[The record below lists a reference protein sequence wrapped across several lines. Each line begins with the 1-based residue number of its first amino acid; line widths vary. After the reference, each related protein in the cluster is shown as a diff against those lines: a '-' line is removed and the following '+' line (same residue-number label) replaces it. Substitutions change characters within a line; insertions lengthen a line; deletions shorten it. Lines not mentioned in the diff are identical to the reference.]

1 MRRRAASSRDVSAT
15 ARDYPDGAAVG
26 VSGCGRSAKRS
37 SGRHDALSRAGR
49 GRRRAPGSAQA
60 APCRACRARGA
71 PAQIHRRA
79 ATRSAETWTK
89 RARVAD
95 HRSVS
100 STNPDNEYEALI
112 HIIRRLGD
120 RYPAVE
126 DDVVL
131 EIVAEELERF
141 DGARLRDYVPLLVER
156 RLRERLRS
164 AHAA

>member
-1 MRRRAASSRDVSAT
+1 M
-15 ARDYPDGAAVG
+15 
-26 VSGCGRSAKRS
+26 
-37 SGRHDALSRAGR
+37 
-49 GRRRAPGSAQA
+49 
-60 APCRACRARGA
+60 
-71 PAQIHRRA
+71 
-79 ATRSAETWTK
+79 
-89 RARVAD
+89 
-95 HRSVS
+95 S